1 MSTSSTDVPREF
13 YQRTRVEMFMSYG
26 HIDNQANWVT
36 HFHTALQRRLQELLG
51 TERVVIWRDVK
62 LNGTDAFEDV
72 IRKSVAGSALFVS
85 VLSPRY
91 IRLRPP
97 VRTSSNWFVAAGE
110 QGNGLRLETQSRLI
124 RVVKTR
130 LPLGPQPSNFNATL
144 GYEFYESDPQNP
156 DIFKEYP
163 AQEGMPGFGN
173 PQIASASWRRQYRG
187 GIKDETVQPAPQGI
201 APKDIPGQHDQ

>member
-1 MSTSSTDVPREF
+1 MFGVDVF
-13 YQRTRVEMFMSYG
+13 ISYG
-26 HIDNQANWVT
+26 QIDNQANWVT

-91 IRLRPP
+91 IASPSCKNELD
-97 VRTSSNWFVAAGE
+97 WFVAAGE
-110 QGNGLRLETQSRLI
+110 RGNGLRLETQSRLI

-130 LPLGPQPSNFNATL
+130 LPEGTQPSNFNATL

-163 AQEGMPGFGN
+163 AQEGMPRFKKFADRLDVMA
-173 PQIASASWRRQYRG
+173 QTVAQDSVQ
-187 GIKDETVQPAPQGI
+187 DETSPAFAQGI
-201 APKDIPGQHDQ
+201 GRKIYLGQHDQ